1 MNANELRLGN
11 WVHPQFPMQV
21 VSIYNDEI
29 LCNFEGNEGDV
40 WEFNPKDLD
49 GILLS
54 YQWLANFGFKK
65 EGMHQLWK
73 SVDFWVQETQ
83 VGSMELKLS
92 TFINSK
98 TFTLPLPEKS
108 YEIPSN
114 LRSNALILLRDCL
127 YLQDRLR
134 V

>member
-11 WVHPQFPMQV
+11 WVHPVFPMKV
-21 VSIYNDEI
+21 VGIYADEI

-49 GILLS
+49 GIPMS
-54 YQWLANFGFKK
+54 YEWLANFCFKK

-83 VGSMELKLS
+83 VAFFYNG
-92 TFINSK
+92 I
-98 TFTLPLPEKS
+98 
-108 YEIPSN
+108 EIKHVHQLQN
-114 LRSNALILLRDCL
+114 LYHSLTGKEI
-127 YLQDRLR
+127 
-134 V
+134 

>member
-21 VSIYNDEI
+21 VCVYADEI

-54 YQWLANFGFKK
+54 YEWLANFGFKK

-83 VGSMELKLS
+83 VGFFYNGIEINYVHQLQNLYFALTGKEL
-92 TFINSK
+92 
-98 TFTLPLPEKS
+98 
-108 YEIPSN
+108 
-114 LRSNALILLRDCL
+114 
-127 YLQDRLR
+127 
-134 V
+134 

>member
-40 WEFNPKDLD
+40 WEFNPKDLE
-49 GILLS
+49 GIPWS
-54 YQWLANFGFKK
+54 EEWLDRIGFKK
-65 EGMHQLWK
+65 HHTSWQFDSIMFEVTFKTWSFFGITIEKQPKYVH
-73 SVDFWVQETQ
+73 
-83 VGSMELKLS
+83 ELQNLVH
-92 TFINSK
+92 
-98 TFTLPLPEKS
+98 TLTGKE
-108 YEIPSN
+108 
-114 LRSNALILLRDCL
+114 
-127 YLQDRLR
+127 